1 MMAERRQEPVEVE
14 DSQCVTFL
22 QETLP
27 QLRLRW
33 PGFRKVRRQVCRRL
47 ARRLEE
53 LGLDSLDDYRNYLA
67 AHPEEWR
74 TLDDFCRI
82 TISRFYRD
90 RSVFDFLT
98 NVVLPDLAEAA
109 QRRGDRELRAWS
121 AGCAS
126 GEEPYTL
133 VIAWRLELQARFPNV
148 ALHITATDS
157 NPTVLARA
165 REAIYPAS
173 SLKDLP
179 PAWLTA
185 AFVREGDQWRLR
197 DEFRDRVEFLQQ
209 DLRRE
214 QPVGPFA
221 LILCRHLAFTYFDET
236 LQMQTLEALLTR
248 LLPDG
253 ALVTGKQ
260 ETLPSAARER
270 LVEWA
275 LRTGVFRPK
284 S

>member
-90 RSVFDFLT
+90 RSVFDYLT